1 VDTVLFADA
10 ANRAATNRNQWYVAI
25 SRGRKRV
32 VVFTSDKDGL
42 RANIAR
48 TGDRE
53 LALELKP
60 SAAVPALP
68 DGPRQRPAWLRQAWA
83 SIERVRCFQL
93 VQSHR
98 TRARQVQHM
107 RIHL

>member
-1 VDTVLFADA
+1 MDTVLFADA

-60 SAAVPALP
+60 SAAGPALP

-83 SIERVRCFQL
+83 SIERVRCFQF
-93 VQSHR
+93 VQGHR